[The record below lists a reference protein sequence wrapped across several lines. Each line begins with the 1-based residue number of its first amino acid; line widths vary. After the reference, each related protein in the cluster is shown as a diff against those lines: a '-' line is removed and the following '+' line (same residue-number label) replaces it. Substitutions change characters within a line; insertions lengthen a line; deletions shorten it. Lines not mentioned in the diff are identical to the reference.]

1 MLPLMTKLNV
11 LSFLVEGTVIVIL
24 GADDWNRSAKSTSSL
39 VVLKVVADKN
49 GKRRERRK
57 MLVDRG
63 VHGCRW
69 DGIWF

>member
-1 MLPLMTKLNV
+1 MTKLNV

-39 VVLKVVADKN
+39 VVLKVVADKK

>member
-11 LSFLVEGTVIVIL
+11 LSLAMDGTVIVIL

-39 VVLKVVADKN
+39 VVLKVVADKK
-49 GKRRERRK
+49 GKRRERRQ

-63 VHGCRW
+63 VHECRW
-69 DGIWF
+69 ECIRF